1 MDRHVEAFLEMLAAE
16 RNAARNT
23 LLAYRADLADW
34 TAFAARRG
42 SAPAAGDAPLL
53 RAWLR
58 GLAASGLAP
67 RSQARRLSAVRQFH
81 RFLAREGVRAD
92 DPTELL
98 SAPRLPAGLPK
109 PLAEAEVLAL
119 IAGAERLAER
129 GPLAAAMIELLYA
142 SGLRATECVA
152 LPLAALRGEGVLV
165 PVRGKGGRERL
176 VPIPPRVRALVAAA
190 RPEGTRYVFP
200 STSRAGHL
208 TRQGLG
214 KMLKAAALE
223 AGLDPARVSPHVL
236 RHSFA
241 THLLARGAD
250 LRSLQTLLGHA
261 DIATT
266 QVYTRVMQERLRQA
280 LAAHPLARVSRS
292 G

>member
-16 RNAARNT
+16 RNASRNT

-34 TAFAARRG
+34 AGFAASRG
-42 SAPAAGDAPLL
+42 VAPAAGDAAML

-98 SAPRLPAGLPK
+98 AAPRLPAGLPK
-109 PLAEAEVLAL
+109 PLSEADVLAL
-119 IAGAERLAER
+119 IAGAERLPER
-129 GPLAAAMIELLYA
+129 GSLAAALVELLYA
-142 SGLRATECVA
+142 SGLRATECVT

-176 VPIPPRVRALVAAA
+176 VPIPQRVRALVNGA
-190 RPEGTRYVFP
+190 RAEGARFAFP
-200 STSRAGHL
+200 SSGRGGHL
-208 TRQGLG
+208 TRQGMA
-214 KMLKAAALE
+214 KILKAAAVE

-266 QVYTRVMQERLRQA
+266 QLYTRVMQERLRQA
-280 LAAHPLARVSRS
+280 LGAHPLARAGRS